1 MKILVVGSGGREH
14 ALVWKLRQSAQ
25 VTRIWCAP
33 GNAGTAL
40 DAENVAI
47 ASDDISRLLKFARD
61 NSVDLTVVG
70 PEAPLVA
77 GIVDEF
83 RRQGLV
89 IFGPTAAAARLE
101 GSKVFTKKLLR
112 RASIPTADFAV
123 FNRADDAL
131 RYIEEGEEQPHPEA
145 ERRGE
150 ARGGEDA
157 VVRGDP
163 EDGIGVAA
171 RGGEQIG
178 RAHV

>member
-131 RYIEEGEEQPHPEA
+131 RYIEEGEEQ
-145 ERRGE
+145 
-150 ARGGEDA
+150 
-157 VVRGDP
+157 
-163 EDGIGVAA
+163 
-171 RGGEQIG
+171 IG

>member
-14 ALVWKLRQSAQ
+14 ALVWKLRQSSQ
-25 VTRIWCAP
+25 VTHIWCAP
-33 GNAGTAL
+33 GNAGTAI

-47 ASDDISRLLKFARD
+47 ASDDISRLAKFARE

-123 FNRADDAL
+123 FSRADDAL
-131 RYIEEGEEQPHPEA
+131 QYIDEGDEQPLVVKA
-145 ERRGE
+145 DGLASGKGVFVCANRAE
-150 ARGGEDA
+150 AR
-157 VVRGDP
+157 
-163 EDGIGVAA
+163 
-171 RGGEQIG
+171 
-178 RAHV
+178 